1 MDVGHR
7 PRLKR
12 NSFGGVEL
20 WVREFS
26 ETPCCDHKIDCDVD
40 EAVKKLKQLLRN
52 KEEREGDRGGSR
64 DKTGDEDWCLTE
76 AMTGVLLGFRKKCVK
91 RCR

>member
-1 MDVGHR
+1 M
-7 PRLKR
+7 
-12 NSFGGVEL
+12 

-52 KEEREGDRGGSR
+52 KEEREGDRGGQP
-64 DKTGDEDWCLTE
+64 
-76 AMTGVLLGFRKKCVK
+76 
-91 RCR
+91 

>member
-1 MDVGHR
+1 MAKEADRTIWTEGFGEEMGVGHR

-26 ETPCCDHKIDCDVD
+26 ETPCCDHKIDCDVN

-52 KEEREGDRGGSR
+52 KEEREGDRGGQP
-64 DKTGDEDWCLTE
+64 
-76 AMTGVLLGFRKKCVK
+76 
-91 RCR
+91 